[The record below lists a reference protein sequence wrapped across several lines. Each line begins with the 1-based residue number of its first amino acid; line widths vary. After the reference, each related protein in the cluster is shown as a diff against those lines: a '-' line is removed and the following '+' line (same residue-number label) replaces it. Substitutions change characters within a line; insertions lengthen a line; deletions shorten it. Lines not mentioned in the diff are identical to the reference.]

1 MPDKPVMGELMVRE
15 GLIRPEDL
23 DRALEAQRHQGGRLG
38 YHLIRLGLVNV
49 QRLSQFL
56 RDSMGLIPYDLVSWI
71 KDPSVTEYIPA
82 NLAQFYQVVPVEKDG
97 GTLTVAI
104 ADLDNP
110 RIVPALEEF
119 TGLTIDPVVCP
130 RETVVKA
137 LEHFYG
143 ITKDP
148 GVMKYDTGDH
158 LFVVHNPQK
167 KIRAIH
173 WSALKPDS
181 AATEWLRSA
190 LAEAIRLGCRSLL
203 VRPADDAVRIA
214 FRTAAG
220 VEERFSLDGRKRPE
234 FDALFAELARLRD
247 RKRGARQEGRVR
259 VQVEGRFLSMHVK
272 VLGTLQGNRYT
283 LTLHD
288 EKFLQGDWKN
298 LSDQLLPSERG
309 DVLKFLRE
317 PQGMLLLSGPPGA
330 GLNAVY
336 YALMV
341 LLAQGR
347 RQCVAVE
354 DYVLMPLKGVAQVE
368 ASRQE
373 GVSSPELILQALK
386 QEPDLLAISP
396 IKERKSAEVAL
407 LAAARVPVL
416 GVIHQPGA
424 AAVLQW
430 LLDNQFKSPLKA
442 GVLKGILTV
451 ASVPLLCPR
460 CKLPFSLPGAPASG
474 PSLMTRQ
481 GCETCLAW
489 DALPTKEVLE
499 WFPVDPARLRFDEG
513 TVEAPTVQRLI
524 REGGGSTLAQRL
536 LHFAQEGLIDGA
548 EIRDYL

>member
-1 MPDKPVMGELMVRE
+1 MSDKPVMGELLIRE
-15 GLIRPEDL
+15 GLVSPADL
-23 DRALEAQRHQGGRLG
+23 ERALKEQRSHGGRLG

-56 RDSMGLIPYDLVSWI
+56 KDSMGLIPYDLVSWI
-71 KDPSVTEYIPA
+71 KDPSVTEHIPA
-82 NLAQFYQVVPVEKDG
+82 NLAQFYQVVPVEKEG
-97 GTLTVAI
+97 STLTVAI

-110 RIVPALEEF
+110 RIVPALEEY

-130 RETVVKA
+130 RETVVRA

-148 GVMKYDTGDH
+148 GVVKHETGDH
-158 LFVVHNPQK
+158 LFIVHQPQK

-190 LAEAIRLGCRSLL
+190 LAEAIRTGCRSLV
-203 VRPADDAVRIA
+203 VRPQEDSIRIA
-214 FRTAAG
+214 FRTAKG
-220 VEERFSLDGRKRPE
+220 IEERFALDGRKRQE
-234 FDALFAELARLRD
+234 FDSLFSELARLKD
-247 RKRGARQEGRVR
+247 RKRGSRQEGRVR
-259 VQVEGRFLSMHVK
+259 VQVEGRFLSMHIK
-272 VLGTLQGNRYT
+272 ALGTLQGNRYAI
-283 LTLHD
+283 TLHD
-288 EKFLQGDWKN
+288 EKLFQGDWKI
-298 LSDQLLPSERG
+298 LSEQLTPSERA
-309 DVLKFLRE
+309 DMAKFLEE
-317 PQGMLLLSGPPGA
+317 PQGMMLLAGPPGA

-336 YALMV
+336 YALMAI
-341 LLAQGR
+341 LAQNR
-347 RQCVAVE
+347 RQAIAVE
-354 DYVLMPLKGVAQVE
+354 DYILMPLKGVSQVE

-373 GVSSPELILQALK
+373 GISSPELILQALK
-386 QEPDLLAISP
+386 QEPDLLAICP

-416 GVIHQPGA
+416 GGIHQQGA

-430 LLDNQFKSPLKA
+430 LLDNQFKSALKA

-460 CKLPFSLPGAPASG
+460 CKLPYSLPGVSG
-474 PSLMTRQ
+474 GGPPLMTRQ

-489 DALPTKEVLE
+489 DALPTKEILE
-499 WFPVDPARLRFDEG
+499 WFQMDPTKLRLDEG
-513 TVEAPTVQRLI
+513 VVSATQLQGLI
-524 REGGGSTLAQRL
+524 RDRSGASLAQRL
-536 LHFAQEGLIDGA
+536 LHFAQEGVIDGA

>member
-1 MPDKPVMGELMVRE
+1 MSDRPVMGELMVRE
-15 GLIRPEDL
+15 GLIRPADL
-23 DRALEAQRHQGGRLG
+23 ERALEEQRHHGGRLG

-71 KDPSVTEYIPA
+71 KDPSVMDLIPA
-82 NLAQFYQVVPVEKDG
+82 NLAQFYQVVPVERDG
-97 GTLTVAI
+97 TTLTVAI

-119 TGLTIDPVVCP
+119 TGMSIDPVVCP
-130 RETVVKA
+130 RETVVRA
-137 LEHFYG
+137 LESFYG

-148 GVMKYDTGDH
+148 GVVKHETGDH
-158 LFVVHNPQK
+158 LFVVHLPQK
-167 KIRAIH
+167 KVRAIH

-181 AATEWLRSA
+181 AATEWLRAA
-190 LAEAIRLGCRSLL
+190 LAEAIRTGCRTLL
-203 VRPADDAVRIA
+203 VRPFEDSVRIA
-214 FRTAAG
+214 FRTSKG
-220 VEERFSLDGRKRPE
+220 MEERFSLDGRKHAE
-234 FDALFAELARLRD
+234 FDALFSELARLKD

-288 EKFLQGDWKN
+288 EKLSQGDWKA
-298 LSDQLLPSERG
+298 LSEQLAAGEQSEIRQFLEAPRG
-309 DVLKFLRE
+309 MFLLA
-317 PQGMLLLSGPPGA
+317 GSPGA

-336 YALMV
+336 YALMAI
-341 LLAQGR
+341 LAQAR
-347 RQCVAVE
+347 RQSVAVE
-354 DYVLMPLKGVAQVE
+354 DYVLIPLKGVAQVE

-386 QEPDLLAISP
+386 QEPDFLAICP
-396 IKERKSAEVAL
+396 IKERRSAEVAL
-407 LAAARVPVL
+407 LAASRVPVL

-430 LLDNQFKSPLKA
+430 LLDNQLKSPLKA
-442 GVLKGILTV
+442 GVLRGVLTV
-451 ASVPLLCPR
+451 ASVPVLCPACR
-460 CKLPFSLPGAPASG
+460 LPYALPGLAAGG
-474 PSLMTRQ
+474 PPLMTRQ

-499 WFPVDPARLRFDEG
+499 WFPVDPSRMRFDDGEV
-513 TVEAPTVQRLI
+513 TASQVQTLI
-524 REGGGSTLAQRL
+524 RGFGGVPLSQRL
-536 LHFAQEGLIDGA
+536 LHYAHEGLLDGA

>member
-1 MPDKPVMGELMVRE
+1 MADKPVMGELMIQE
-15 GLIRPEDL
+15 GLISPEDL
-23 DRALEAQRHQGGRLG
+23 DRALDEQRHHGGRLG

-71 KDPSVTEYIPA
+71 KDPSVTDYIPA
-82 NLAQFYQVVPVEKDG
+82 NLAQFYQVVPVEKEG

-110 RIVPALEEF
+110 RIIPALEEF
-119 TGLTIDPVVCP
+119 TGLTIDTVVCP

-148 GVMKYDTGDH
+148 GVVKYETGDH
-158 LFVVHNPQK
+158 LFIVHLAQK

-173 WSALKPDS
+173 WSILKPDS

-190 LAEAIRLGCRSLL
+190 LAEAMRLGCRTLL
-203 VRPADDAVRIA
+203 VRPSDESVRIA
-214 FRTAAG
+214 FRTATG
-220 VEERFSLDGRKRPE
+220 VEERFSLDGRKRAE
-234 FDALFAELARLRD
+234 FDALFCELARLKER
-247 RKRGARQEGRVR
+247 RRGSRQEGRVR
-259 VQVEGRFLSMHVK
+259 VQVESRFLSMHVK

-298 LSDQLLPSERG
+298 ISGQLSPIEQADILS
-309 DVLKFLRE
+309 FLDE
-317 PQGMLLLSGPPGA
+317 PQGMLLLAGPPGA

-341 LLAQGR
+341 ILAQGR
-347 RQCVAVE
+347 RQCIAVE
-354 DYVLMPLKGVAQVE
+354 DYILMPLKGVAQVE

-386 QEPDLLAISP
+386 QTPDLLAICP
-396 IKERKSAEVAL
+396 IKERRSAEVAI
-407 LAAARVPVL
+407 LAAARVPVI

-451 ASVPLLCPR
+451 ASIPLLCPR
-460 CKLPFSLPGAPASG
+460 CKLPFSLPGASGSG
-474 PSLMTRQ
+474 PPLMTRQ

-499 WFPVDPARLRFDEG
+499 WFPVDPERLRFDEG
-513 TVEAPTVQRLI
+513 RVEASTVQSLI
-524 REGGGSTLAQRL
+524 REGGGSPLAQRL
-536 LHFAQEGLIDGA
+536 LHYAQEGVIDGA